1 MICSAMGVQAAA
13 ERERQAAVRADRLAL
28 AEAEKEVSK
37 REQMYH
43 VTQEDLNVAKEE
55 KQELRRSSRGAFHS
69 DVVSKMLAIRR
80 DIGGESDSSDSDWDE

>member
-1 MICSAMGVQAAA
+1 
-13 ERERQAAVRADRLAL
+13 
-28 AEAEKEVSK
+28 
-37 REQMYH
+37 MYH